1 MSMETP
7 ERVTG
12 DAPIQHAEAKA
23 LALLA
28 LIGILLVA
36 FVVYV
41 MAARGLFEKTQQLVL
56 IAENA
61 EGVTVGTDL
70 SFSGFP
76 IGRVSRIELGQ
87 QGNAEIHIDVPI
99 KDAHWL
105 RVSSVFTLERGPV
118 GGAKLRAFTGMLDD
132 APLADGARRD
142 VLIGDA
148 SAGIPRL
155 VSTVNELAENLRRIS
170 AEDSALNASIE
181 NLRTITASMS
191 GKQGALPGLMGE
203 KGAKKLVDAVERANH
218 LIGQADARL
227 FGKDGLAV
235 EAQGAVAEVR
245 TLLTEARGSLQ
256 KADAALEQARIVA
269 TNARVA
275 TEDLDVLRAEL
286 DTTLRKVSGLVDEVN
301 RKWPFARERELKLP

>member
-1 MSMETP
+1 MEP
-7 ERVTG
+7 SERIVT
-12 DAPIQHAEAKA
+12 DIPVAHAEAKA
-23 LALLA
+23 LGLLA
-28 LIGILLVA
+28 LIGLLLVA

-41 MAARGLFEKTQQLVL
+41 MAARGLFEDTQRLVL
-56 IAENA
+56 VAENA
-61 EGVTVGTDL
+61 EGVVVGTDL

-76 IGRVSRIELGQ
+76 IGRVSRIELGPK
-87 QGNAEIHIDVPI
+87 GNAEIHVEVPI
-99 KDAHWL
+99 KDARWL

-118 GGAKLRAFTGMLDD
+118 GGAKLRAFTGILDD
-132 APLADGARRD
+132 APLPDGAQRD

-155 VSTVNELAENLRRIS
+155 VSTVNQLAENLERIS
-170 AEDSALNASIE
+170 AADSALNTSLE

-191 GKQGALPGLMGE
+191 GRQGALPGLMGE
-203 KGAKKLVDAVERANH
+203 KGAKKLVDAVERANR

-245 TLLTEARGSLQ
+245 VLLGDARGSLQ
-256 KADAALEQARIVA
+256 KADAALEQARAVA

-275 TEDLDVLRAEL
+275 TEDLDMLRAEL
-286 DTTLRKVSGLVDEVN
+286 DTTLRKVSGLVEEVN

>member
-1 MSMETP
+1 MTMESP
-7 ERVTG
+7 DRLTG
-12 DAPIQHAEAKA
+12 DTPIPHAEAKA

-28 LIGILLVA
+28 LIGILLAA

-41 MAARGLFEKTQQLVL
+41 MAARGLFEETQRLVL
-56 IAENA
+56 AAENA

-70 SFSGFP
+70 TFSGFP
-76 IGRVSRIELGQ
+76 IGRVSRIELGS
-87 QGNAEIHIDVPI
+87 QGNAEIHVEVPI

-132 APLADGARRD
+132 PPLPGGARRD

-155 VSTVNELAENLRRIS
+155 VSTVNQLAENLQRLS
-170 AEDSALNASIE
+170 APDSPLNASLE
-181 NLRTITASMS
+181 NLHAITASMS
-191 GKQGALPGLMGE
+191 GKEGALPGLMGE

-218 LIGQADARL
+218 LIGQADSRL
-227 FGKDGLAV
+227 FGKEGLAV

-256 KADAALEQARIVA
+256 KADAALEQARLVA
-269 TNARVA
+269 VNARVA

-286 DTTLRKVSGLVDEVN
+286 DTTLRKVSGLVEEVN